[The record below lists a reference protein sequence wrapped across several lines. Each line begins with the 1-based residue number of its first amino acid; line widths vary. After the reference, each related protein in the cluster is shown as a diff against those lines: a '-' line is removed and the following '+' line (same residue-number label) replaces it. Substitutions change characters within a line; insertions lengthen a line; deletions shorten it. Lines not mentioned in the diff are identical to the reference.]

1 MVAQQFEAETIVS
14 DRGSIWDTVPPLA
27 GSGIFAIGSGVL
39 QTLMPLRLHAL
50 GYSAQAAGLVAAGY
64 AGGFLIGCLVVS
76 RLIASVGHVRAC
88 NACCAAAAVMILGF
102 DWSPPLWG
110 MALLEVA
117 VGIAASGLATVT
129 ESWLNELVRPD
140 RRGRLLTLYM
150 IILTLAWGV
159 GQVLAISIDPGSS
172 RMLILTAGC
181 YALALIPVAAVK
193 VESPK
198 PPTQVRPQ
206 LRRVFRISPAGM
218 FSCFYTGLVAATV
231 TSTGPIY
238 GAARGLPQ
246 NDIVLLMIALPVGG
260 LILQGPLGHLSDR
273 IDRRRVLFVMALAVA
288 LVSGALALIG
298 AEAPFWLLAALFAL
312 LGGLAECFYPIG
324 VALSND
330 RAEPADYV
338 AVSSNLL
345 LVWAAG
351 GMAGPLIATAT
362 LERGGA
368 AAYFLYPLALSLALA
383 AYLLWRLARRPKIDP
398 ALREE
403 FVPYPTTSP
412 EVYEW
417 SPHKPLDRAA
427 TPD

>member
-1 MVAQQFEAETIVS
+1 MAA
-14 DRGSIWDTVPPLA
+14 RGSIWGTLPPLA

-50 GYSAQAAGLVAAGY
+50 GYSAGEAGLVASGY

-76 RLIASVGHVRAC
+76 RLIASVGHVRAST
-88 NACCAAAAVMILGF
+88 ACCAAAAVMILGF
-102 DWSPPLWG
+102 DWAPPLWG
-110 MALLEVA
+110 MVLLEAA

-129 ESWLNELVRPD
+129 ESWLNELVQPE

-150 IILTLAWGV
+150 IVLTIAWGA
-159 GQVLAISIDPGSS
+159 GQLAAIHIDPGSS

-181 YALALIPVAAVK
+181 YALALIPVAAVN
-193 VESPK
+193 VASPK
-198 PPTQVRPQ
+198 PPTQVRPE

-218 FSCFYTGLVAATV
+218 LSCFYTGLVAATV

-238 GAARGLPQ
+238 GAARGLDQ
-246 NDIVLLMIALPVGG
+246 SDIVLLMIALPVGG
-260 LILQGPLGHLSDR
+260 LVLQGPLGHLSDR
-273 IDRRRVLFVMALAVA
+273 VDRRRVLFVMALAVA
-288 LVSGALALIG
+288 LVSGALVLIG
-298 AEAPFWLLAALFAL
+298 AAAPFWLLAGLFAL

-351 GMAGPLIATAT
+351 GMAGPLIATAA

-368 AAYFLYPLALSLALA
+368 QAYFFYPMGLSLALA

-403 FVPYPTTSP
+403 FVAYPTTSA

-417 SPHKPLDRAA
+417 SPHKPLDRG
-427 TPD
+427 PPPKG